1 MLRCSRYNPNFVLT
15 LYGLFFRPVYHNFI
29 PSIFF
34 TFRFFFSSVLYCFC
48 ILFPFLFLLV
58 FFIFLRL
65 NLVSLFILLLY
76 FSFPKL
82 SLSGRTYFRR
92 SCIRW
97 IVLYRIAYWVLCPP
111 ILYSGSRIQPCFR
124 SLPPGF
130 AYAWALSHS
139 PFFSFLFFVVIY
151 GE

>member
-1 MLRCSRYNPNFVLT
+1 MVFSFVLFIIISSR
-15 LYGLFFRPVYHNFI
+15 LFFY
-29 PSIFF
+29 
-34 TFRFFFSSVLYCFC
+34 FSFLLFLCYLLLLYS
-48 ILFPFLFLLV
+48 FPFLFLLV
-58 FFIFLRL
+58 FFIFLRF

-82 SLSGRTYFRR
+82 SLSGRTYFRQ

-111 ILYSGSRIQPCFR
+111 ILYSGSRIQPCFG

-130 AYAWALSHS
+130 AYAWVLSHS
-139 PFFSFLFFVVIY
+139 PFFLSFLFFVVIY